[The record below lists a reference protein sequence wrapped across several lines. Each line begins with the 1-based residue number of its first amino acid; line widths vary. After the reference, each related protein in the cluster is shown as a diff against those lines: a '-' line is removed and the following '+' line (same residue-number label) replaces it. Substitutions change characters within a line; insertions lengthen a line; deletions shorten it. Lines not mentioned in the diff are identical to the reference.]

1 MGPQEANVFKSKCM
15 VQHLDQYNPRYEFIL
30 GEYLTGNSPV
40 EKDLG
45 VMVEEKMNMS
55 QQYVLAAQ
63 KTNCILDC
71 IRREVASYA
80 TLLCSHEA
88 SSGVQH
94 SGLRPPAQDR
104 AVESDPEEA
113 TKMTRGLKHTSYE
126 EKLRQ

>member
-1 MGPQEANVFKSKCM
+1 MGPQEANVFKFKCM

-45 VMVEEKMNMS
+45 VMVEEKLNMS

-71 IRREVASYA
+71 IRRGVASYA

-88 SSGVQH
+88 SSGISRSPTQERH
-94 SGLRPPAQDR
+94 GTFRAGFQNDHRAGGPSGK
-104 AVESDPEEA
+104 
-113 TKMTRGLKHTSYE
+113 T
-126 EKLRQ
+126 